1 MRTLMGSMIVGRRLT
16 GMLLLCSLALT
27 SVQAA
32 QAGATL
38 EIVEFSKPGEKKTV
52 PLNSEEPVLF
62 NIEYFSGWS
71 HCEVAAG
78 FKSSTRQSYAW
89 LRCFSLDVAQI
100 ALTCLGN
107 ERQTVVMGDKDESN
121 KERGSLALVCSNN
134 D

>member
-1 MRTLMGSMIVGRRLT
+1 MKLPSPAQCRYLIMPVL
-16 GMLLLCSLALT
+16 LAL
-27 SVQAA
+27 SFASHA
-32 QAGATL
+32 DAFL
-38 EIVEFSKPGEKKTV
+38 ELSDFSKPGQKKAF
-52 PLNSEEPVLF
+52 PLTSNDPQVF
-62 NIEYFSGWS
+62 NIEFFSGWS

-89 LRCFSLDVAQI
+89 LRCFSLDDAQI

-107 ERQTVVMGDKDESN
+107 ERQTVVLGHKDESN